1 MKNDVWLLTQPE
13 PLGDGQLP
21 VAAEPRS
28 PLLDAKV
35 MLVDDEPLMTAL
47 VEAHLEEAG
56 YTNFVTTNDP
66 REALAMLRREE
77 PGVVLLDLMMPQLS
91 GFDVLAAIRADA
103 ALRYTPVIVLTAAAG
118 ADAKLRAL
126 QLGAT
131 DFLSKPV
138 DASELVLRVRN
149 TLAFQQ
155 FTQRLMNRDQATD
168 LPNARPFLR
177 FIGQLLGGGDSFAQP
192 GALFSIEVPQLR
204 EVAETLGQVAAD
216 ELART
221 LARRL
226 SRVVESGP
234 IASARPFAPGQVSDP
249 LVARLEVDRF
259 GLVVRGLLDAES
271 LEAEARR
278 VIAWLVEPVMLGLHE
293 VVPAVWLGVAAF
305 GADGND
311 AQTLRRSAER
321 AASHARQTGGSAL
334 AYASLELNAR
344 ALERLTLGAQLRG
357 AAARGELRLHYQPK
371 IDLVGGRITGAE
383 ALVRWEHPQ
392 HGLLPPGR
400 FIALAEELGLIAAIG
415 TWVAEQA
422 CRDTAGWVAAGH
434 DLSISI
440 NVSKPQFLAGDLCEV
455 LRRALF
461 DAGLPPERLVVELTE
476 SMLMD
481 DVDRGM
487 QLMRR
492 LKTLGLSLSIDDFG
506 TGYSSLSYLKNFPL
520 DELKIDRS
528 FIMDLPGS
536 AADLAIVRS
545 VVDLGHNL
553 GMSVIAEGVETE
565 AQRVSLQA
573 LGCDRYQGFLFS
585 RPVPAQEF
593 ALLLGRASVS
603 ETQRKPR

>member
-1 MKNDVWLLTQPE
+1 VKNDVWLHTGPAPLDGEAPE
-13 PLGDGQLP
+13 

-47 VEAHLEEAG
+47 VEAHLEDAG

-66 REALAMLRREE
+66 REALALLRRED

-91 GFDVLAAIRADA
+91 GFDVLAAIRADP

-155 FTQRLMNRDQATD
+155 FTQRLMNRDQVTD

-177 FIGQLLGGGDSFAQP
+177 FVNELLAGSHGFVHS

-204 EVAETLGQVAAD
+204 EVAETLGPAAAD
-216 ELART
+216 ELALR

-226 SRVVESGP
+226 GRLVDPAAV
-234 IASARPFAPGQVSDP
+234 ARKRATGQGSDP
-249 LVARLEVDRF
+249 VLARLEVDRF
-259 GLVVRGLLDAES
+259 GLVVRGLLDADS
-271 LEAEARR
+271 LETEARR
-278 VIAWLVEPVMLGLHE
+278 VIARLSEPVVIGMHE

-305 GADGND
+305 GTDGND

-321 AASHARQTGGSAL
+321 AASHARQTGGGAV
-334 AYASLELNAR
+334 AYASQELNAR
-344 ALERLTLGAQLRG
+344 TLERMTLGAQLRG

-371 IDLVGGRITGAE
+371 IDLADGRISGAE
-383 ALVRWEHPQ
+383 ALVRWAHPQ
-392 HGLLPPGR
+392 HGLLAPGR
-400 FIALAEELGLIAAIG
+400 FIALAEELGLITAIG

-422 CRDTAGWVAAGH
+422 CRDAAGWVAAGH
-434 DLSISI
+434 DLKIAI
-440 NVSKPQFLAGDLCEV
+440 NVSKQQFVAGDLCEV
-455 LRRALF
+455 LRCALF
-461 DAGLPPERLVVELTE
+461 DAGLPPERLIVELTE

-481 DVDRGM
+481 NVEHGM
-487 QLMRR
+487 RLMLR
-492 LKTLGLSLSIDDFG
+492 LKALGLALSIDDFG
-506 TGYSSLSYLKNFPL
+506 TGYSSLSYLKKFPL

-528 FIMDLPGS
+528 FVMDLPGS

-565 AQRVSLQA
+565 AQRISLQA

-585 RPVPAQEF
+585 RPVPAAELCPVGG
-593 ALLLGRASVS
+593 APHP
-603 ETQRKPR
+603 T

>member
-1 MKNDVWLLTQPE
+1 VKHDVWLQSQSAPV
-13 PLGDGQLP
+13 DGELP
-21 VAAEPRS
+21 RAAAEPRS

-103 ALRYTPVIVLTAAAG
+103 ALGYTPVIVLTAAAG

-149 TLAFQQ
+149 SLAFQQ
-155 FTQRLMNRDQATD
+155 FTQRLMNRDQVTD

-177 FIGQLLGGGDSFAQP
+177 FVDQLLGCGDSLPQP

-204 EVAETLGQVAAD
+204 DVAETLGQAAAD
-216 ELART
+216 EMART
-221 LARRL
+221 LALRL
-226 SRVVESGP
+226 SRIVESGTT
-234 IASARPFAPGQVSDP
+234 ASARPFAPGHTSEAV
-249 LVARLEVDRF
+249 VARLEVDRF
-259 GLVVRGLLDAES
+259 GLVVRGLLDADS

-278 VIAWLVEPVMLGLHE
+278 VIARLAEPVVLGLHE

-305 GADGND
+305 GTDGND

-321 AASHARQTGGSAL
+321 AASHARQTGGGAL
-334 AYASLELNAR
+334 AYASKELNAR
-344 ALERLTLGAQLRG
+344 TLERMTLGAQLRG

-371 IDLVGGRITGAE
+371 INLADGRISGAE

-400 FIALAEELGLIAAIG
+400 FIALAEELGLITAIG

-422 CRDTAGWVAAGH
+422 CQDAARWVAAGH
-434 DLSISI
+434 DLTVAI
-440 NVSKPQFLAGDLCEV
+440 NASKPQFLAGDLCEV
-455 LRRALF
+455 LRCALF

-481 DVDRGM
+481 DVEHGM
-487 QLMRR
+487 RLMHR
-492 LKTLGLSLSIDDFG
+492 LKALGLTLSIDDFG

-528 FIMDLPGS
+528 FVMDLPGS

-553 GMSVIAEGVETE
+553 GMSVIAEGVETD
-565 AQRVSLQA
+565 AQRACLLA

-585 RPVPAQEF
+585 RPVPLPEF
-593 ALLLGRASVS
+593 ERLLVS
-603 ETQRKPR
+603 KNQIDANLNE